1 MNNKKTS
8 FLILA
13 TVMLLSSCGVVANQK
28 APTSQNVAN
37 QTTETSKFQPFSY
50 QDYAEV
56 LSTYVNENGEVNYA
70 QLKENRA
77 ALDRFNQSLGR
88 VTRAT
93 YESWTESEQIAFWV
107 NAYNSFTLQAIID
120 KYPVKS
126 IKNIP
131 GVWKFL
137 KFEILGESM
146 TLDGIEHKV
155 LRKEFN
161 EPRIHMALV
170 CAAVSCPYLRQEP
183 YEGDKLEAQLEENT
197 IQFLSL
203 DSNFKINAEE
213 EKVELSAIFKWFKE
227 DWVATYGTEE
237 KFTKFNSK
245 EGSVL
250 NFITNYVEGE
260 ELTKL
265 EGAQKISYF
274 DYDWSLNKQ

>member
-28 APTSQNVAN
+28 APISQNVAN
-37 QTTETSKFQPFSY
+37 QTTEASKSQPFSY

-203 DSNFKINAEE
+203 DSNFKINPEDN
-213 EKVELSAIFKWFKE
+213 KVELSAIFKWFKE

>member
-203 DSNFKINAEE
+203 DSNFSLDAEAE
-213 EKVELSAIFKWFKE
+213 TVKLSAIFKWFKE
-227 DWVATYGTEE
+227 DWEATYGTEE

-260 ELTKL
+260 DLTKL
-265 EGAQKISYF
+265 EGAQKISYI

>member
-37 QTTETSKFQPFSY
+37 QTTEASKSQPFSY

-203 DSNFKINAEE
+203 DSNFKINPEDN
-213 EKVELSAIFKWFKE
+213 KVELSAIFKWFKE

>member
-8 FLILA
+8 LLILA
-13 TVMLLSSCGVVANQK
+13 TVMLLPSCGVVATQNT
-28 APTSQNVAN
+28 PISQTVEN
-37 QTTETSKFQPFSY
+37 QTTEASKSQSFSY
-50 QDYAEV
+50 EDYAEV
-56 LSTYVNENGEVNYA
+56 LSTYVNENGEVDYA

-77 ALDRFNQSLGR
+77 ALDRFNQSLGQ

-203 DSNFKINAEE
+203 DSNFSLDAEAE
-213 EKVELSAIFKWFKE
+213 TVKLSAIFKWFKE
-227 DWVATYGTEE
+227 DWEATYGTEE

-260 ELTKL
+260 DLTKL
-265 EGAQKISYF
+265 EGAQKISYI